1 MKKNVIIFL
10 GFKFLNY
17 FVGVTKGDIFFFG
30 GGGGGG
36 RVRTLTCSKYRLCY
50 FFVHNSFKK
59 KDGSTVTSH
68 I

>member
-10 GFKFLNY
+10 GSKFLNY
-17 FVGVTKGDIFFFG
+17 FFGVTKGDIFFG

-36 RVRTLTCSKYRLCY
+36 SAYVDLFQVPAALLFCTQL
-50 FFVHNSFKK
+50 
-59 KDGSTVTSH
+59 